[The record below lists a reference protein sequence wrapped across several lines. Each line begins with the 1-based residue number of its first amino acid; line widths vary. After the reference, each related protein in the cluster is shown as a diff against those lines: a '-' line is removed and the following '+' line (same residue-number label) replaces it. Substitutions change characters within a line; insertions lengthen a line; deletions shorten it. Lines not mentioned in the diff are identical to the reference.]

1 MKLPSRSR
9 GGSPGK
15 RAVIPILGVLCLLA
29 GAASPEDGAGAVP
42 KGCAERPARIAWA
55 GVWSS
60 SYGIKPFPSPAG
72 WQKAI
77 RAMAACFEG
86 STPCVVWIVGE
97 HRSPKSVRLC
107 FPGDGRDRAFV
118 EFEAVDAAEEYLR
131 FFDGVG
137 IRVFLQVE
145 PGHADVEALIDLVLD
160 RYGRHP
166 CVAGFGVDVEW
177 FREADKPGFGMEVDD
192 ATARAWEERVK
203 SHDPGY
209 RLFLK
214 HWNVRWMPSGYRG
227 GIVFVDDSQI
237 FDSRE
242 AMIRE
247 FTTGWA
253 AAFYPNPVIFQ
264 VGYRSDKPWW
274 EKLPEPPKSIGDAI
288 REGVRQEMGIIWV
301 DFTLRDVL
309 PVE

>member
-1 MKLPSRSR
+1 MKRPSHSR
-9 GGSPGK
+9 GGSPER
-15 RAVIPILGVLCLLA
+15 RAAILVLAVLCSLV
-29 GAASPEDGAGAVP
+29 AAEPPESSAGAVP
-42 KGCAERPARIAWA
+42 EGRDERPARVAWA
-55 GVWSS
+55 GVRASR
-60 SYGIKPFPSPAG
+60 YGIKPFPSPAG

-77 RAMAACFEG
+77 RAMAGCFEG
-86 STPCVVWIVGE
+86 SMPCAVWIVGE

-107 FPGDGRDRAFV
+107 FPGDGRTRAFI
-118 EFEAVDAAEEYLR
+118 EFDAIDAAEEYLR
-131 FFDGVG
+131 FFDGAG

-145 PGHADVEALIDLVLD
+145 PGHADMEALIDLVLD
-160 RYGRHP
+160 RYGHHP

-192 ATARAWEERVK
+192 ATARTWEERVK

-214 HWNVRWMPSGYRG
+214 HWNIRWMPAGYRG
-227 GIVFVDDSQI
+227 DIVFVDDSQI
-237 FDSRE
+237 FKSRE
-242 AMIRE
+242 EMVRE

-264 VGYRSDKPWW
+264 VGYKADKPWW
-274 EKLPEPPKSIGDAI
+274 GNLPEPPKSIGDAI
-288 REGVRQEMGIIWV
+288 RDGVRQEMGIIWV